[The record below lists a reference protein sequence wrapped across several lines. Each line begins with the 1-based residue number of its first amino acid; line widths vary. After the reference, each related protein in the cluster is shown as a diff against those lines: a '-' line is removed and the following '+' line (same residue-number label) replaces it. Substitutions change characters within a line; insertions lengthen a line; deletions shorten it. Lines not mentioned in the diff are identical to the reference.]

1 MPFKHHV
8 SAIVWIQM
16 AFLGTLPLTIAC
28 SRQPAALASTPPESS
43 SSQKSLSFTPGSNP
57 GGITPTHSLPSSALP
72 RGTRLVVRLQSSLSS
87 AASRPGD
94 AFNAVLADPVVVRGE
109 TLLPSGAGV
118 TGRVVSASASDK
130 PFLQLTLSSVQIGS
144 QTLDLHT
151 SAVFVTVASHADIR
165 GEPNDHAAADF
176 RLVSPSPESVGKKS
190 NPVKFSTGRQLTF
203 WLVQNTTLP
212 TQIVPN

>member
-72 RGTRLVVRLQSSLSS
+72 RGTRLVVRLRSPLSS
-87 AASRPGD
+87 AAARPGD
-94 AFNAVLADPVVVRGE
+94 EFNAVLADPVVVRGE

-118 TGRVVSASASDK
+118 TGRVVSANASGE
-130 PFLQLTLSSVQIGS
+130 PFLQLTLSSVELGGRS
-144 QTLDLHT
+144 LDLHT
-151 SAVFVTVASHADIR
+151 SAVFIKVASR
-165 GEPNDHAAADF
+165 AAADF
-176 RLVSPSPESVGKKS
+176 ALVSPSPESVGKKN

-203 WLVQNTTLP
+203 WLVQNTPLP
-212 TQIVPN
+212 TPIVPN